1 MILVIFMYLKT
12 AWDITGNYCEIECS
26 EIEAEETAK
35 PFCPA
40 VSVKLCAETLP
51 ALWGIK
57 GMTRLR
63 YLIHV
68 AGLSTAKEDNSVFSL
83 HQVQSLPLAV
93 LMQHRAFWSNYVTVW
108 HFGSHRGLDI
118 GLCLTTCRGMV
129 AQNDFINIVNF
140 GFDFICLVTCMFLWN
155 SLCTANRILQ
165 SFCGTS
171 SIKVWQAAESAT
183 ASVIGIEKLVSDFL

>member
-1 MILVIFMYLKT
+1 MKHHKHDPCDFHVPGKLHETSLEINV
-12 AWDITGNYCEIECS
+12 AEHEIECN
-26 EIEAEETAK
+26 ENEAEETAK

-68 AGLSTAKEDNSVFSL
+68 AGLSATKEDYSVFSL

-93 LMQHRAFWSNYVTVW
+93 LMQHRAFWSNYVTV
-108 HFGSHRGLDI
+108 
-118 GLCLTTCRGMV
+118 
-129 AQNDFINIVNF
+129 
-140 GFDFICLVTCMFLWN
+140 
-155 SLCTANRILQ
+155 
-165 SFCGTS
+165 
-171 SIKVWQAAESAT
+171 
-183 ASVIGIEKLVSDFL
+183 